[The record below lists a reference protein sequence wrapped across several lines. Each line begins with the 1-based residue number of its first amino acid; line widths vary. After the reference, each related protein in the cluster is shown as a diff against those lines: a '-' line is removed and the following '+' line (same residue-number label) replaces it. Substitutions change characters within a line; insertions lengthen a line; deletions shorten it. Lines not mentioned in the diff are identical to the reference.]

1 MLIIPDRFRWV
12 FDTLHSSTPSSLSRI
27 LDELPISLVHTY
39 DRLLQEI
46 PGEKQQSAH
55 RLFRCLVAAMRPL
68 NVYELAE
75 IFAINFDSCP
85 APKYMVD
92 QRSENPEEV
101 ILSTC
106 PSLVTI
112 TRDEGFK
119 IVQFFPLSVK
129 EFLTSDR
136 VQNSEVG
143 SIRYFHISPDAA
155 HTILAQACLAVLLHL
170 GQKIDKGR
178 LATSPLA
185 SYAARYWVDHAHF
198 GDLASQIQDAMEC
211 LFNPRE
217 PYFATWTRIY
227 DVDSHWVGPSL
238 QTHPELRV
246 PSRPQGTAL
255 YYAALCGFGGLV
267 NYLVSTHAEDVNANC
282 GLCAT
287 PLHAATYMGHLD
299 AAHVL
304 INHGAKLNARNNLG
318 GTPLSLVCHSGNLEV
333 VRMLL
338 ESGAD
343 ADAANNENQTPLHAA
358 STNGHLE
365 AMRMLLDH
373 RASVDTRDNANQT
386 PLYVASTNGHLK
398 AVMLLLER
406 GADANTQTTFHST
419 PLHGASESGHLGVV
433 EMLLMHGADGDT
445 RDGNGWTPLEVAKR
459 NGHKEVAKLL
469 SEHGVEED

>member
-12 FDTLHSSTPSSLSRI
+12 FDTLHFSTPSSLSRI
-27 LDELPISLVHTY
+27 LDELPISLVYTY

-46 PGEKQQSAH
+46 PEEKQQSAH

-75 IFAINFDSCP
+75 IFAINFDSYP

-92 QRSENPEEV
+92 QRSENPEEA

-106 PSLVTI
+106 PSLITI
-112 TRDEGFK
+112 TKDEGFK
-119 IVQFFPLSVK
+119 IVQFFPCSVK
-129 EFLTSDR
+129 DFLSSAR
-136 VQNSEVG
+136 VQNCEVG

-155 HTILAQACLAVLLHL
+155 HTILAQACLAVLLHS
-170 GQKIDKGR
+170 GEKMDKG
-178 LATSPLA
+178 LPATTPLA
-185 SYAARYWVDHAHF
+185 FYAARHWVDHAHF
-198 GDLASQIQDAMEC
+198 GNVTSQIQDTMVS
-211 LFNPRE
+211 LFNPQNS
-217 PYFATWTRIY
+217 YFAAWTRIY
-227 DVDSHWVGPSL
+227 DVDSHWVGPFL
-238 QTHPELRV
+238 QTHPDLRV

-267 NYLVSTHAEDVNANC
+267 NYLISTHAEDVNANC
-282 GLCAT
+282 GLCGT

-299 AAHVL
+299 AVHVL

-318 GTPLSLVCHSGNLEV
+318 GTPLSLVCHSGSLRV

-343 ADAANNENQTPLHAA
+343 ADVANNENQTPLHAA

-373 RASVDTRDNANQT
+373 RASVDARDNADQT
-386 PLYVASTNGHLK
+386 PLYVASANGHLK
-398 AVMLLLER
+398 AVTLLLER
-406 GADANTQTTFHST
+406 GANANTQTTSHST

-433 EMLLMHGADGDT
+433 KMLLMHGAEVHG
-445 RDGNGWTPLEVAKR
+445 RDGRGWTPLGGAKR
-459 NGHKEVAKLL
+459 NGHEEVAKLL
-469 SEHGVEED
+469 SEHGAEAD